1 MISLKNF
8 FRIGFSAFA
17 IVCLLNET
25 SCTSGSKDTMPV
37 ENDNSSATTSTSD
50 SSSETIVPNPQADSA
65 TTAKTET
72 TESDNEKASVH
83 VVTIENMKFNPATI
97 SINKGD
103 QVTFINKDIVGHN
116 ATEVN
121 NLGIAHVTDWPIMDF
136 YTRENVRLLLYGTS
150 GHERQNYCKIKLAY
164 RLNQSTKTIIL
175 YIEKTNSLKSWFF
188 MIESD

>member
-1 MISLKNF
+1 MISFKGF
-8 FRIGFSAFA
+8 SKIGFRAFA
-17 IVCLLNET
+17 IICLLNLT
-25 SCTSGSKDTMPV
+25 SCNSGSKDTIPV

-50 SSSETIVPNPQADSA
+50 SSSETAVSTLKVDSA

-121 NLGIAHVTDWPIMDF
+121 
-136 YTRENVRLLLYGTS
+136 
-150 GHERQNYCKIKLAY
+150 KIWASPMLQTG
-164 RLNQSTKTIIL
+164 QSWTFTP
-175 YIEKTNSLKSWFF
+175 EKT
-188 MIESD
+188 SDYYCTVHLVMKGKIIVK

>member
-8 FRIGFSAFA
+8 FRIGFTAFA
-17 IVCLLNET
+17 IVCLLNVT

-121 NLGIAHVTDWPIMDF
+121 KVWASPMLQTG
-136 YTRENVRLLLYGTS
+136 
-150 GHERQNYCKIKLAY
+150 
-164 RLNQSTKTIIL
+164 QSWTFTP
-175 YIEKTNSLKSWFF
+175 EKT
-188 MIESD
+188 SDYYCTVHLVMKGNIIVK

>member
-17 IVCLLNET
+17 IVCLLNVT
-25 SCTSGSKDTMPV
+25 SCNSGSKDMMPV
-37 ENDNSSATTSTSD
+37 ENDNSSETT

-65 TTAKTET
+65 TTAKTKT
-72 TESDNEKASVH
+72 AESANEKASVH
-83 VVTIENMKFNPATI
+83 VVTIENMKFNPITI

-121 NLGIAHVTDWPIMDF
+121 KVWASHMLQTGKSWTFTP
-136 YTRENVRLLLYGTS
+136 
-150 GHERQNYCKIKLAY
+150 
-164 RLNQSTKTIIL
+164 
-175 YIEKTNSLKSWFF
+175 EKT
-188 MIESD
+188 SDYYCTVHLVMKGKILVK

>member
-17 IVCLLNET
+17 IVCLLNVT

-37 ENDNSSATTSTSD
+37 ENDNSSATT

-97 SINKGD
+97 TVNKGD
-103 QVTFINKDIVGHN
+103 KVTFINKDIVGHN
-116 ATEVN
+116 ATE
-121 NLGIAHVTDWPIMDF
+121 
-136 YTRENVRLLLYGTS
+136 ENKVWASPMLQTG
-150 GHERQNYCKIKLAY
+150 
-164 RLNQSTKTIIL
+164 QSWTFAP
-175 YIEKTNSLKSWFF
+175 EKTTDYYCTVHLVMKGK
-188 MIESD
+188 IIVK

>member
-25 SCTSGSKDTMPV
+25 SCTSGSKDTIPV
-37 ENDNSSATTSTSD
+37 ENDNSSATTGTTD

-65 TTAKTET
+65 TAAKTQT
-72 TESDNEKASVH
+72 TESANEKASVH
-83 VVTIENMKFNPATI
+83 VVTIDNMKFNPATI
-97 SINKGD
+97 TVNKGD

-121 NLGIAHVTDWPIMDF
+121 KVWASPMLQTGESWTFAP
-136 YTRENVRLLLYGTS
+136 
-150 GHERQNYCKIKLAY
+150 
-164 RLNQSTKTIIL
+164 
-175 YIEKTNSLKSWFF
+175 EKT
-188 MIESD
+188 SDYYCTVHLVMKGKIIVK